1 MEKTRT
7 ENAIRNVKTGF
18 IVQLINKIMA
28 FVVRTIFIKCLNT
41 EYLGVNGLFTNVLT
55 ILSFAELGIGTA
67 IIFSMYKPVADDDK
81 EKIKTLMSLYKK
93 TYNIIGCVVFGLG
106 LLVIPFMNLI
116 VKDVPNIEENIIF
129 IYILFLINT
138 SSSYF
143 FTYKKSII
151 IAHQKQSII
160 NNIDSVF
167 YLVKSFVE
175 ILFLILTKNFIIYLI
190 IQIGG
195 TILENF
201 YLSYVANKMYPYL
214 KDKNVKEL
222 DKKESNKIFSNVKA
236 LVIYKFGGVILN
248 GTDNILISALIN
260 VGTVGIVSNYT
271 LIINSIK
278 SILSSALNGVVAS
291 VGNLNA
297 VSTKEKKEEVY
308 YNLTFVY
315 FIIYSFCSIAFIIL
329 LNPFIKIW
337 LGSKYVLAM
346 TVSIA
351 LSVSFFVEGMRQSGY
366 IYRTTLGLFQK
377 AQSTPYIGAVTNIVF
392 SILLCKLW
400 GVVGIFV
407 ATSIAQLVSYSW
419 IDTHLIYKYEFKK
432 KPFNFYK
439 KYIMYFIV
447 FFIELLVT
455 FLATYFI
462 RINIY
467 ADLIIKALIVL
478 IVPNIINIIIFK
490 NSNEFKYAKEKFLN
504 KLLKKLNLNKLI
516 KNI

>member
-1 MEKTRT
+1 MSKTRT

-28 FVVRTIFIKCLNT
+28 FVVRTVFIKCLNN

-67 IIFSMYKPVADDDK
+67 IIFNMYKPIADNDK

-93 TYNIIGCVVFGLG
+93 TYNIIGFIVFFLG
-106 LLVIPFMNLI
+106 LMVIPFMNII
-116 VKDVPNIEENIIF
+116 VKDAPNIKENLIL

-160 NNIDSVF
+160 NNIDSIF
-167 YLVKSFVE
+167 YLIKSAIE
-175 ILFLILTKNFIIYLI
+175 ILFLVITKNYIIYLI

-201 YLSYVANKMYPYL
+201 YLSYTANNMYPYL
-214 KDKNVKEL
+214 KEKNVKKLNRE
-222 DKKESNKIFSNVKA
+222 ESKTIFSNVKA
-236 LVIYKFGGVILN
+236 LVIYKFGGVIMN
-248 GTDNILISALIN
+248 GTDNILISSLIN
-260 VGTVGIVSNYT
+260 VATVGIVSNYN
-271 LIINSIK
+271 LIILSVK
-278 SILSSALNGVVAS
+278 SILSSALNGITAS

-297 VSTKEKKEEVY
+297 IGNKEQKEKIY
-308 YNLTFVY
+308 YDLTFIY
-315 FIIYSFCSIAFIIL
+315 YLIYSLCTISFIVL

-337 LGSKYVLAM
+337 LGNSYILH
-346 TVSIA
+346 VSISISLA
-351 LSVSFFVEGMRQSGY
+351 ISFFIDGMRQTGF

-377 AQSTPYIGAVTNIVF
+377 AKSTPNIAAITNIVL
-392 SILLCKLW
+392 SIALCKLW
-400 GVVGIFV
+400 GLVGIFI

-432 KPFNFYK
+432 SPKDYYK
-439 KYIMYFIV
+439 KYILYFIT
-447 FFIELLVT
+447 FTIELLIS
-455 FLATYFI
+455 LLLCNFI
-462 RINIY
+462 KINMYIDFVLKILV
-467 ADLIIKALIVL
+467 ALLI
-478 IVPNIINIIIFK
+478 PNIINLIIYRK
-490 NSNEFKYAKEKFLN
+490 SSEYETLNKKFIKPILN
-504 KLLKKLNLNKLI
+504 KLHLSK
-516 KNI
+516 

>member
-1 MEKTRT
+1 MSKTRT

-18 IVQLINKIMA
+18 VVQLVNKVMA
-28 FVVRTIFIKCLNT
+28 FVVRTIFISCLNT

-67 IIFSMYKPVADDDK
+67 IIFSMYKPVAENDN
-81 EKIKTLMSLYKK
+81 EKIKTLMALYKK
-93 TYNIIGCVVFGLG
+93 TYNIIGCLVFLLG
-106 LLVIPFMNLI
+106 LLVIPFMSFI
-116 VKDVPNIEENIIF
+116 VKDVPNIKENITF

-138 SSSYF
+138 ASSYF

-167 YLVKSFVE
+167 YLVKSIIE
-175 ILFLILTKNFIIYLI
+175 IIFLVLTKNFIVYLI

-214 KDKNVKEL
+214 KEKNVKKL
-222 DKKESNKIFSNVKA
+222 KKDESKKIFNNVKS
-236 LVIYKFGGVILN
+236 LVIYKFGGVILG
-248 GTDNILISALIN
+248 GTDNILISSMIS
-260 VGTVGIVSNYT
+260 VGAVGIVSNYT
-271 LIINSIK
+271 LIINSVK
-278 SILSSALNGVVAS
+278 SILTSGLNGVVAS

-297 VSTKEKKEEVY
+297 IGDVKRKEEVY
-308 YNLTFVY
+308 YDLTFVY
-315 FIIYSFCSIAFIIL
+315 YIIYSFCSIAFIIL

-337 LGSKYVLAM
+337 LGDKYLLA
-346 TVSIA
+346 I
-351 LSVSFFVEGMRQSGY
+351 SVSFALGISFFIEGMRQTGF

-377 AQSTPYIGAVTNIVF
+377 AQSTPYIAAITNIVF

-400 GVVGIFV
+400 GIVGIFI

-432 KPFNFYK
+432 KPFDYYRK
-439 KYIMYFIV
+439 SLVYFGV
-447 FFIELLVT
+447 FLLELVITYLFTMFID
-455 FLATYFI
+455 
-462 RINIY
+462 INIY
-467 ADLIIKALIVL
+467 VNLVLKTLIVL
-478 IVPNIINIIIFK
+478 IIPNVINLLIFRK
-490 NSNEFKYAKEKFLN
+490 TTEFISLKN
-504 KLLKKLNLNKLI
+504 KLLSKVLKKIHLKI
-516 KNI
+516 VK